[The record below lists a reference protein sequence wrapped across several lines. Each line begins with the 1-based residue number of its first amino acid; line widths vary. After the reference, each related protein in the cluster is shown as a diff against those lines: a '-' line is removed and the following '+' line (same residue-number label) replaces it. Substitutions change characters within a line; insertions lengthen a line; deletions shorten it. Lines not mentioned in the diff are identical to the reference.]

1 MENKLNKIF
10 IQFVAEGEIKD
21 SKTLVS
27 GYINETFLIETI
39 GDNHPDYVL
48 QKLNHQVFPNIPEL
62 MNNKVHVTE
71 FLREKTKGA
80 QVILKFFKTL
90 DGLYYYQDA
99 EGYYWNLMEFIPDS
113 KVLETTQNQN
123 QAQEAGLAFG
133 NFIKLLD
140 DYPVDSIYEI
150 IKDFH
155 KMSFRYQQFD
165 EALLTAADDRK
176 EKAAEWIQQVLESR
190 EAMQELERLNDS
202 GDIPTRVTHN
212 DTKLSNILF
221 DKNDKALCIID
232 LDTLMPGIVHYDFGD
247 SIRTICSAVSE
258 DEPDLNLVQFNLDY
272 YKAYKKG
279 FLAELGNILSK
290 KEIELLPLAAQTITF
305 IMGLRIL
312 TDYLNGDVYYHIK
325 YPEHNLHRASNQLTL
340 VKRMAEGFGR
350 VGVKS

>member
-1 MENKLNKIF
+1 MENKLNHIF
-10 IQFVAEGEIKD
+10 TKFIAEGEFKV

-27 GYINETFLIETI
+27 GYINETFLISTLDEK
-39 GDNHPDYVL
+39 HPDYVL

-62 MNNKVHVTE
+62 MNNKVKITE
-71 FLREKTKGA
+71 FLREKTKGK
-80 QVILKFFKTL
+80 QVILKFFKTTN
-90 DGLYYYQDA
+90 DLYYYQD
-99 EGYYWNLMEFIPDS
+99 EDGFYWNLMEYIPNS
-113 KVLETTQNQN
+113 KVLETTQNEA
-123 QAQEAGLAFG
+123 QAEEAGQAFG

-140 DYPVDSIYEI
+140 DFPANDVYEI

-155 KMSFRYQQFD
+155 KMSFRYKQFD
-165 EALLTAADDRK
+165 EALKKASSERK
-176 EKAAEWIQQVLESR
+176 EKAAPWIQQVLESR
-190 EAMQELERLNDS
+190 EEMQELERLNEI

-221 DKNDKALCIID
+221 DNNDKALCIID

-258 DEPDLNLVQFNLDY
+258 DEPNLDLVQFNLDY

-279 FLAELGNILSK
+279 FLKELEYILNE
-290 KEIELLPLAAQTITF
+290 KEIELLPLSAQTITF

-312 TDYLNGDVYYHIK
+312 TDYLNGDIYYNIN

-340 VKRMAEGFGR
+340 VKRMAEAL
-350 VGVKS
+350 K

>member
-10 IQFVAEGEIKD
+10 TQFVAEGEIKD

-27 GYINETFLIETI
+27 GYINETFLIETT

-80 QVILKFFKTL
+80 QVVLKFFKTL

-123 QAQEAGLAFG
+123 QAHEAGRSFG

-140 DYPVDSIYEI
+140 DFPANEVYEI

-155 KMSFRYQQFD
+155 KMSFRYKQFD
-165 EALLTAADDRK
+165 EALENASAERK
-176 EKAAEWIQQVLESR
+176 EKAAPWIQQVLDSR
-190 EAMQELERLNDS
+190 EKMQELERLNET

-221 DKNDKALCIID
+221 DNNDKALCIID

-247 SIRTICSAVSE
+247 SIRTICSTVSE
-258 DEPDLNLVQFNLDY
+258 DEPNLDLVQFNLDY

-279 FLAELGNILSK
+279 FLKELGDILNE
-290 KEIELLPLAAQTITF
+290 KEIELLPLSAQTITF

-312 TDYLNGDVYYHIK
+312 TDYLNGDVYYNIN

-340 VKRMAEGFGR
+340 VKRMAEAL
-350 VGVKS
+350 K